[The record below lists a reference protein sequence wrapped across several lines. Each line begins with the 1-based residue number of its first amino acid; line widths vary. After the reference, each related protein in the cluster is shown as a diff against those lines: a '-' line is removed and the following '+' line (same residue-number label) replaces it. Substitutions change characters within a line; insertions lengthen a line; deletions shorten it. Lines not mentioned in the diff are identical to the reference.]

1 MKSHSAELLILTP
14 GCLSVRSVSVGI
26 KRRPGSR
33 GKISTLKS
41 PHLLCYNMFMDNQ
54 LSDALWEY

>member
-1 MKSHSAELLILTP
+1 MKSRSAELLILTP
-14 GCLSVRSVSVGI
+14 GCLSVRCVSLGI
-26 KRRPGSR
+26 RQPGSS

-41 PHLLCYNMFMDNQ
+41 PHVLRYNIFTDNE